1 MEPAFLN
8 HVPGH
13 KPKTSTSSTAFLGT
27 SAALL
32 LLGVGGC
39 ANNKKDNPPLQV
51 DVYQAQPQPPKSP
64 ESTQQ
69 PQVAGEARQP
79 PELFPGRGALVGP
92 KERGAQ
98 PRSSTPVDLHFEEAD
113 IRQVLKTVLGDT
125 LHVTYTVDPRV
136 QGTIT
141 LHSATP
147 LSAPDALAALTEALR
162 MNGASLVQ
170 HGGMYQI
177 IPTQEMRAGELS
189 PTAAGSSA
197 GVEIVP
203 LRYVSAAEMERI
215 LEPLAPEG
223 AVVKV
228 DRARNMVVLAAD
240 RPQLNN
246 LLGIIR
252 SFDVDWLHGQ
262 SFGIFPLTNGEA
274 KQFAE
279 DLKAIFE
286 TQEKGT
292 LEGLVRFLPIERLNA
307 LLVITAQRAYLDE
320 AADWIHRLDRDIGQ
334 GGERLYV
341 YHIENGR
348 AGHLASVLS
357 NLFGQGEMTGD
368 QGGEVAPGL
377 GSERVGGGSSFGSSK
392 MGSGG
397 LGSSGFGGGMGSGM
411 GGSGGLGSSS
421 GFGSGMGG
429 GMGSGAM
436 GGGLGDNEAMSGRG
450 PDQIGSE
457 RDQQETTKAAEL
469 TMDGRKVR
477 IVADEV
483 NNALLVW
490 GRASDYRKVITAIR
504 QLDVIPR
511 QVLIEVTIAE
521 VTLTNELRYGVE
533 WFLKHGGHR
542 WIGDYS
548 SGGYSPYGGV
558 QGQGAQTSGTTG
570 TTGEGETSNPVSLGS
585 NAVNR
590 AVPPGLTGGFTYFFS
605 WNKDTEFALINML
618 EGRSTVN
625 VLASPHILVTDHQEA
640 QIRVGNEIP
649 IQTGS
654 QSYIGEG
661 GLYNSFDYREIGVL
675 LGVRPHINEG
685 GLINLDVSQ
694 EVSSLSPTATG
705 NVGGNPSFATRRLQ
719 TNIIANSGQ
728 TIILGGLIRTDET
741 RGKAG
746 IPWLSRLPIVGALF
760 GVTDN
765 SRTRTE
771 LILLLTPRVIAD
783 QNEAKRLTEELQKR
797 LEGIR
802 FQIRSEP
809 AAGQHTTSAAT
820 AGHAAT
826 QPLPNP
832 RATTL
837 PPAQPPPAVAQPAP

>member
-1 MEPAFLN
+1 MKHCLLRPSKKE
-8 HVPGH
+8 
-13 KPKTSTSSTAFLGT
+13 TRSSTVFLRT
-27 SAALL
+27 PAVLL
-32 LLGVGGC
+32 LTVTMGGC
-39 ANNKKDNPPLQV
+39 VGNKQDNPPLQV
-51 DVYQAQPQPPKSP
+51 DIYQTQPRTPPQSAQQSQNP
-64 ESTQQ
+64 EETH
-69 PQVAGEARQP
+69 QP
-79 PELFPGRGALVGP
+79 PELFPGRGPALGP
-92 KERGAQ
+92 KARAAQ
-98 PRSSTPVDLHFEEAD
+98 PPSTAPVDLHFEEAD

-125 LHVTYTVDPRV
+125 LHISYAVDPRV
-136 QGTIT
+136 QGTVT
-141 LHSATP
+141 LHSAKP
-147 LSAPDALAALTEALR
+147 LDAQDALAALAETLR
-162 MNGASLVQ
+162 MNGASLIQ
-170 HGGMYQI
+170 HGDMYQVV
-177 IPTQEMRAGELS
+177 PTQEMRAGELS
-189 PTAAGSSA
+189 PKAGSASA

-203 LRYVSAAEMERI
+203 LRYVAAAEMQRV

-228 DRARNMVVLAAD
+228 DRARNMIILAAD
-240 RPQLNN
+240 RPELDN
-246 LLGIIR
+246 LLSIIR
-252 SFDVDWLHGQ
+252 SFDVDWLRGQ
-262 SFGIFPLTNGEA
+262 SFGIFPLANGEA
-274 KQFAE
+274 KQFAD

-286 TQEKGT
+286 VQEKGT
-292 LEGLVRFLPIERLNA
+292 LEGLVRFMPIERLNA
-307 LLVITAQRAYLDE
+307 LLVITAQRTYLDE
-320 AADWIHRLDRDIGQ
+320 AADWIRRLDRDIGQ

-357 NLFGQGEMTGD
+357 NLFGQGELASGA
-368 QGGEVAPGL
+368 GEEVAPGL
-377 GSERVGGGSSFGSSK
+377 GSERIGGGSSFGSSK

-397 LGSSGFGGGMGSGM
+397 MGSSSFGSGMNGGM
-411 GGSGGLGSSS
+411 GGSGSPGSADS
-421 GFGSGMGG
+421 FGSGTAGGMGG
-429 GMGSGAM
+429 GM
-436 GGGLGDNEAMSGRG
+436 GGGLGDNESMSGRG
-450 PDQIGSE
+450 PDQIGSS
-457 RDQQETTKAAEL
+457 RSQQESSKAAEL
-469 TMDGRKVR
+469 LMDGRKVR

-490 GRASDYRKVITAIR
+490 GRASDYRKIITAIR

-542 WIGDYS
+542 WIGDYT
-548 SGGYSPYGGV
+548 SGGYSPYGGLGPD
-558 QGQGAQTSGTTG
+558 QGSQTTG
-570 TTGEGETSNPVSLGS
+570 TTTGGGTSNPVTLGS

-590 AVPPGLTGGFTYFFS
+590 AIPPGLTGGFSYFFS

-694 EVSSLSPTATG
+694 EVSSLSPTSSQ
-705 NVGGNPSFATRRLQ
+705 NVGNNPSFATRRLQ
-719 TNIIANSGQ
+719 TNIIANNGQ

-746 IPWLSRLPIVGALF
+746 IPWLHNLPIVGPLF
-760 GVTDN
+760 GVTSND
-765 SRTRTE
+765 RTRTE
-771 LILLLTPRVIAD
+771 LILLLTPRMVAD
-783 QNEAKRLTEELQKR
+783 QSEARRLTEELQKR

-802 FQIRSEP
+802 FQVSGASSGADRKSQPPFAKGTAP
-809 AAGQHTTSAAT
+809 ALTV
-820 AGHAAT
+820 
-826 QPLPNP
+826 PNP
-832 RATTL
+832 QSPT
-837 PPAQPPPAVAQPAP
+837 PPPGTPPQPAPQASP

>member
-1 MEPAFLN
+1 MEDGLSRPSKNETSRVWLRTPA
-8 HVPGH
+8 V
-13 KPKTSTSSTAFLGT
+13 
-27 SAALL
+27 LL
-32 LLGVGGC
+32 LTVIMGGC
-39 ANNKKDNPPLQV
+39 VGNKQDNPPLQV
-51 DVYQAQPQPPKSP
+51 DIYRAQPRTSRPSAQPSQAL
-64 ESTQQ
+64 E
-69 PQVAGEARQP
+69 EARQP
-79 PELFPGRGALVGP
+79 PELFPGRGAILGP
-92 KERGAQ
+92 KTRAPQ
-98 PRSSTPVDLHFEEAD
+98 PSSTAPVELHFEEAD
-113 IRQVLKTVLGDT
+113 IRQVLKTVLGDA
-125 LHVTYTVDPRV
+125 LHVSYAVDPRV

-141 LHSATP
+141 LHAAKP
-147 LSAPDALAALTEALR
+147 LDAEAALAALAEALR

-170 HGGMYQI
+170 HGDMYQI
-177 IPTQEMRAGELS
+177 IPTQEMLAGELAPQS
-189 PTAAGSSA
+189 GTAAA

-203 LRYVSAAEMERI
+203 LRYVAAAEMERI

-228 DRARNMVVLAAD
+228 DRARNMIILAAD
-240 RPQLNN
+240 RPELEN
-246 LLGIIR
+246 LLSIIR
-252 SFDVDWLHGQ
+252 SFDVDWLQGQ
-262 SFGIFPLTNGEA
+262 SFGIFPLANGEA
-274 KQFAE
+274 KQFAD

-286 TQEKGT
+286 VQEKGA
-292 LEGLVRFLPIERLNA
+292 LEGLVRILPIERLNA
-307 LLVITAQRAYLDE
+307 LLVITPQRAFLDE
-320 AADWIHRLDRDIGQ
+320 AADWIRRLDRDIGQ

-357 NLFGQGEMTGD
+357 NLFGQGELAGGT
-368 QGGEVAPGL
+368 GGEVAPGL
-377 GSERVGGGSSFGSSK
+377 GSEQVGYGSSFGSSK
-392 MGSGG
+392 LGSGG
-397 LGSSGFGGGMGSGM
+397 MSSSSFGGGTN
-411 GGSGGLGSSS
+411 GGLGGSDSLGSTDSFGTGMS
-421 GFGSGMGG
+421 GT
-429 GMGSGAM
+429 M
-436 GGGLGDNEAMSGRG
+436 GGGLGENTSMSGRG
-450 PDQIGSE
+450 PDQIGSS
-457 RDQQETTKAAEL
+457 RGQQETTKAAEL
-469 TMDGRKVR
+469 IMDGRKVR

-490 GRASDYRKVITAIR
+490 GRASDYRKIITAIR

-542 WIGDYS
+542 WIGDYT

-558 QGQGAQTSGTTG
+558 QGQGTQTTG
-570 TTGEGETSNPVSLGS
+570 TTDTGETTNPASLGS

-605 WNKDTEFALINML
+605 WNKNTEFALINML

-694 EVSSLSPTATG
+694 EVSSLSPTSAQ

-719 TNIIANSGQ
+719 TNIIANDGQ

-746 IPWLSRLPIVGALF
+746 VPWLHNLPIVGPLF
-760 GVTDN
+760 GVTSN
-765 SRTRTE
+765 NRTRTE
-771 LILLLTPRVIAD
+771 LILLLTPRVVAD
-783 QNEAKRLTEELQKR
+783 QSEARRLTQELQKR

-802 FQIRSEP
+802 FQINKGSSGADDGSRAPFATGTAP
-809 AAGQHTTSAAT
+809 AST
-820 AGHAAT
+820 A
-826 QPLPNP
+826 
-832 RATTL
+832 
-837 PPAQPPPAVAQPAP
+837 PPPQTPTPEPKTPPQPAPQTSP

>member
-13 KPKTSTSSTAFLGT
+13 KPKASTSSTAFLGA

-51 DVYQAQPQPPKSP
+51 DVYQAQPQPPKST
-64 ESTQQ
+64 EGAQQ
-69 PQVAGEARQP
+69 PQVAEESRQP

-92 KERGAQ
+92 KEHGAQ

-125 LHVTYTVDPRV
+125 LHVTYSVDPRV
-136 QGTIT
+136 QGTVT
-141 LHSATP
+141 LHSASP
-147 LSAPDALAALTEALR
+147 LNAPDALAALAEALR

-170 HGGMYQI
+170 HGDAYQI

-189 PTAAGSSA
+189 PTTAGSSA

-203 LRYVSAAEMERI
+203 LRYVSAAEMERV

-240 RPQLNN
+240 RPELNN
-246 LLGIIR
+246 LLSIIR

-348 AGHLASVLS
+348 AGHLANVLS
-357 NLFGQGEMTGD
+357 NLFGQGEMAGG

-377 GSERVGGGSSFGSSK
+377 GSERVGGGSSLGSSR
-392 MGSGG
+392 MGSDG
-397 LGSSGFGGGMGSGM
+397 LGSSGFGGGMG
-411 GGSGGLGSSS
+411 GSGGFGSGSS
-421 GFGSGMGG
+421 FGSGMGG
-429 GMGSGAM
+429 TMGSGTM

-450 PDQIGSE
+450 PDQIGSD
-457 RDQQETTKAAEL
+457 RSQQETTKAAEL

-490 GRASDYRKVITAIR
+490 GRASDYRKIITAIR

-548 SGGYSPYGGV
+548 TGGYSPYGGV
-558 QGQGAQTSGTTG
+558 VGDQGSPTGTLGTT
-570 TTGEGETSNPVSLGS
+570 TEGGTSNTAPLGS

-605 WNKDTEFALINML
+605 WNQDTEFALINML

-694 EVSSLSPTATG
+694 EVSSLSPTSAQ

-719 TNIIANSGQ
+719 TNIIANDGQ

-746 IPWLSRLPIVGALF
+746 VPWLHNLPIVGPLF
-760 GVTDN
+760 GVTSN
-765 SRTRTE
+765 NRTRTE
-771 LILLLTPRVIAD
+771 LILLLTPRVVAD
-783 QNEAKRLTEELQKR
+783 QSEARRLTQELQKR

-802 FQIRSEP
+802 FQINKGSSGADDGSRAPFATGTAP
-809 AAGQHTTSAAT
+809 AST
-820 AGHAAT
+820 A
-826 QPLPNP
+826 
-832 RATTL
+832 
-837 PPAQPPPAVAQPAP
+837 PPPQTPTPEPKTPPQPAPQTSP

>member
-13 KPKTSTSSTAFLGT
+13 KPKTPTKSTAFLGA

-51 DVYQAQPQPPKSP
+51 DVYQAQPQPPKST
-64 ESTQQ
+64 EGAQQ
-69 PQVAGEARQP
+69 PQVAEESRQP

-92 KERGAQ
+92 KERGTQ

-125 LHVTYTVDPRV
+125 LHVTYSVDPRV
-136 QGTIT
+136 QGTVT
-141 LHSATP
+141 LHSASP
-147 LSAPDALAALTEALR
+147 LNAPDALAALAEALR

-170 HGGMYQI
+170 HGDAYQI

-189 PTAAGSSA
+189 PTTAGSSA

-203 LRYVSAAEMERI
+203 LRYVSAAEMERV

-240 RPQLNN
+240 RPELDN
-246 LLGIIR
+246 LLSIIR

-348 AGHLASVLS
+348 AGHLANVLS
-357 NLFGQGEMTGD
+357 NLFGQGEMAGG

-377 GSERVGGGSSFGSSK
+377 GSERVGGGSSFGSSR

-397 LGSSGFGGGMGSGM
+397 LGSSGFGGGMSSGM
-411 GGSGGLGSSS
+411 GGSGGFGSGSS
-421 GFGSGMGG
+421 FGSGMGG
-429 GMGSGAM
+429 TMGSGAM
-436 GGGLGDNEAMSGRG
+436 GGSLGSDESMSGRG
-450 PDQIGSE
+450 PDQIGSA
-457 RDQQETTKAAEL
+457 RGQQETTKAAEL

-490 GRASDYRKVITAIR
+490 GRATDYRKIITAIR

-542 WIGDYS
+542 WIGDYT

-558 QGQGAQTSGTTG
+558 QGQGTQTTG
-570 TTGEGETSNPVSLGS
+570 TTDTGETTNPTSLGS

-605 WNKDTEFALINML
+605 WNKNTEFALINML

-694 EVSSLSPTATG
+694 EVSSLSPTASG

-746 IPWLSRLPIVGALF
+746 IPWLSRLPIIGALF

-771 LILLLTPRVIAD
+771 LMLLLTPRVVAD
-783 QNEAKRLTEELQKR
+783 QNEARRLTEELQKR

-802 FQIRSEP
+802 FQIKDGAAADRQGTP
-809 AAGQHTTSAAT
+809 AAATSRAT
-820 AGHAAT
+820 T
-826 QPLPNP
+826 QPLINP
-832 RATTL
+832 RAATR
-837 PPAQPPPAVAQPAP
+837 PPTQPSPSAAQPAP